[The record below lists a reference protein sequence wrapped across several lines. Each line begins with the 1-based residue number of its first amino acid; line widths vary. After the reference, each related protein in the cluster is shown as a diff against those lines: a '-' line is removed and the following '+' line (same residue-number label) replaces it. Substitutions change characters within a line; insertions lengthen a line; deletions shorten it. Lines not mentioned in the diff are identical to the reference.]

1 MQDVLFHTQSALGII
16 TLNRPKALNA
26 LTPAMFQAI
35 AAELRRWEHDNSITA
50 VAICGEG
57 ERAFCAGGDIR
68 YLYQSRQDQQI
79 ERADQFISDEYHLN
93 YQIASYPKPYISLIH
108 GITMGG
114 GIGVSVY
121 GQRRYASDNLVW
133 AMPETT
139 IGLFPDIGA
148 SYFLSRLGAIGMY
161 LALTGTKINA
171 AILQTLDL
179 VDAVIPHAN
188 FAKLL
193 PALCELDLSQDPLA
207 RIDAFM
213 RGVTTAESQN
223 LPEESLINAC
233 FNQDSVEGIMQALLD
248 EGSAF
253 ATQTLNDLKR
263 RSPTSLKITFEA
275 LKRGAH
281 MDLRQ
286 ALAQECSMTYRCF
299 RSHDLFEGIRAAVID
314 KDGQPQWQP
323 ASLTDVSERDV
334 ASYFESPVSLW
345 ASASHT
351 S

>member
-1 MQDVLFHTQSALGII
+1 MQDVLFHTQGALGII

-35 AAELRRWEHDNSITA
+35 AAELRRWAHDDSITA
-50 VAICGEG
+50 VVICGEG

-68 YLYQSRQDQQI
+68 YLYQSRQEQQI
-79 ERADQFISDEYHLN
+79 ELADHFIIDEYRLN
-93 YQIASYPKPYISLIH
+93 YQIATYPKPYISLTH
-108 GITMGG
+108 GVTMGG

-133 AMPETT
+133 AMPETS

-148 SYFLSRLGAIGMY
+148 SYFLSRLGAVGMY
-161 LALTGTKINA
+161 LALTGAKVNA
-171 AILQTLDL
+171 ASLMSIDL

-193 PALCELDLSQDPLA
+193 PALCELDLSEDPLA

-213 RGVTTAESQN
+213 TNIPKSEAQSF
-223 LPEESLINAC
+223 PERAVINAC
-233 FNQDSVEGIMQALLD
+233 FNQDSVEAIMQTLLD

-253 ATQTLNDLKR
+253 ATQTMNDLKR

-275 LKRGAH
+275 MKRGKNL
-281 MDLRQ
+281 DLRE
-286 ALAQECSMTYRCF
+286 ALAQECSMTYHCF

-314 KDGQPQWQP
+314 KDGQPKWQP
-323 ASLTDVSERDV
+323 ASLSEVSSEDV
-334 ASYFESPVSLW
+334 AAYFESPVSLW
-345 ASASHT
+345 VD
-351 S
+351 